1 MVAGLMSCA
10 KENLNSEKDT
20 TQNEGVPM
28 TFNVNVLETKAAKDD
43 WADGDIIYVFFKG
56 LATKYL
62 ILTYDG
68 TEWDNTSG
76 GGTLLDTDFEGL
88 GTKTLTAVHFPVAVN
103 VTYADNKF
111 SFTSGGKPVYNY
123 YLFET
128 GKAYTV
134 SGTTV
139 TATLSMGKPAN
150 MVQFHVAGIQANVS
164 DYTFGCSKIKPVACK
179 SVGTDGTITEDE
191 LNAGEHV
198 RGFADS
204 DGGIFAGRLT
214 TTESTDYSFYLGGND
229 YLYTLTRNRSL
240 IAGKMYNFPAPSVTG
255 STNWNITAVDLGI
268 TVGGKKIYWAKCNV
282 GAATDTENGDY
293 YAWGEI
299 EPYYNVPMG
308 NPLTW
313 KAGKTK
319 GYDWNSYKWYHNVN
333 PKGLTKYCDVNTSGY
348 PSNFTDELTTLV
360 PEDDVA
366 YATLGGKFRMP
377 TSAEMEALVATK
389 SNTTDYT
396 WAYCDGTSGK
406 KYNDTN
412 VHGWK
417 IVKKSSSATL
427 FLIFAGYLN
436 GTKDYFDS
444 GGNYW
449 SSSLYTNDNSYK
461 AHRLTLTSDMVDDP
475 VKITPVNRNMGYSV
489 RPVYVIPE

>member
-1 MVAGLMSCA
+1 MSCT
-10 KENLNSEKDT
+10 KEITSQEETTKD
-20 TQNEGVPM
+20 GVPM
-28 TFNVNVLETKAAKDD
+28 TFNFTVLETKAAKTE
-43 WADGDIIYVFFKG
+43 WANGDKIYVFFKG

-62 ILTYDG
+62 ILERSGGSWT
-68 TEWDNTSG
+68 NTSG
-76 GGTLLDTDFEGL
+76 GGTLEDTDFSGL
-88 GTKTLTAVHFPVAVN
+88 GTQELTAVHFPVAVD
-103 VTYADNKF
+103 VTYADSKF
-111 SFTSGGKPVYNY
+111 SFNSGGKPVYNY

-191 LNAGEHV
+191 LNAGEYV

-268 TVGGKKIYWAKCNV
+268 TVGGNKIYWAKCNL
-282 GAATDTENGDY
+282 GANPEIQYPETDFGDY
-293 YAWGEI
+293 YAWGEF
-299 EPYYNVPMG
+299 ETYYDSKDPS
-308 NPLTW
+308 LTW

-319 GYDWNSYKWYHNVN
+319 GYDWPSYTWYHNES
-333 PKGLTKYCDVNTSGY
+333 PKGLTKYCDIPTSGY
-348 PSNFTDELTTLV
+348 PSNFTDGLTRLV
-360 PEDDVA
+360 PEDDAA

-377 TSAEMEALVATK
+377 TKDEMDALVATK

-406 KYNDTN
+406 KYNNTN
-412 VHGWK
+412 ARGWK
-417 IVKKSSSATL
+417 IVKNSSSATL
-427 FLIFAGYLN
+427 FLPLAGYLN
-436 GTKDYFDS
+436 GTNASFGS
-444 GGNYW
+444 GGHYW